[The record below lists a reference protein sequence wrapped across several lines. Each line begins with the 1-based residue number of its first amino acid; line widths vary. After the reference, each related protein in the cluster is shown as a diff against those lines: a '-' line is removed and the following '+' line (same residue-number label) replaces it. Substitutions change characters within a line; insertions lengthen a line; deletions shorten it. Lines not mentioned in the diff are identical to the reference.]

1 MAKPSNWNK
10 LSKEEKRKIALSLL
24 NSPRGYFIISQA
36 LYVAIETLKKVEPP
50 HREESN
56 IEDME
61 ILLETLFPL
70 YRDVKKAETEF
81 IKSEVIKRL

>member
-10 LSKEEKRKIALSLL
+10 LSEEEKRKIALSLL
-24 NSPRGYFIISQA
+24 NSPRGHFIISQA
-36 LYVAIETLKKVEPP
+36 LYVAVETLKKVKPP

-61 ILLETLFPL
+61 ILMETLFPL
-70 YRDVKKAETEF
+70 YKYVKEAER
-81 IKSEVIKRL
+81 KVIKR

>member
-50 HREESN
+50 S
-56 IEDME
+56 
-61 ILLETLFPL
+61 
-70 YRDVKKAETEF
+70 
-81 IKSEVIKRL
+81 